1 MLEKLGWR
9 FHRIWST
16 DWFMRKEDEVKRA
29 MLAFQAAVEYA
40 DQLDAGLVR
49 NGNGDD
55 SGKEKRTANGG
66 NGSAKKRGPRPVPL
80 RTSITQYSSSDLVR
94 LIGWL
99 SSDEQLRTDDEI
111 VSEMVS
117 MLGFS
122 RRGARIEAAVRN
134 ALQIFRTRPR

>member
-29 MLAFQAAVEYA
+29 MLALQAAVEYA

-49 NGNGDD
+49 NGTGDD
-55 SGKEKRTANGG
+55 GGKDKRTANGG
-66 NGSAKKRGPRPVPL
+66 NGSDKKRGPRPVPL
-80 RTSITQYSSSDLVR
+80 RTSITQCSSSDLVR

-134 ALQIFRTRPR
+134 ALQIFRTRPQ

>member
-1 MLEKLGWR
+1 
-9 FHRIWST
+9 
-16 DWFMRKEDEVKRA
+16 
-29 MLAFQAAVEYA
+29 
-40 DQLDAGLVR
+40 
-49 NGNGDD
+49 
-55 SGKEKRTANGG
+55 
-66 NGSAKKRGPRPVPL
+66 
-80 RTSITQYSSSDLVR
+80 VR

-134 ALQIFRTRPR
+134 ALQIFRTRPQ